1 MTKVFKATALAIAS
15 ASFLASPAVAG
26 EATEKVSFSFAY
38 NEEASAE
45 ENYRQLRKQA
55 DRVCRT
61 GGYVVSSFFGRK
73 ARQECSE
80 ALLTKAVTT
89 SQRAELIALHCT
101 PASTSL
107 AAAAVR

>member
-1 MTKVFKATALAIAS
+1 MTYVFKAAVLAFAGAS
-15 ASFLASPAVAG
+15 LPASPAVAADAP
-26 EATEKVSFSFAY
+26 EEVSISFVY
-38 NEEASAE
+38 NEAASAE
-45 ENYRQLRKQA
+45 ENYRQLQKQA
-55 DRVCRT
+55 DRVCRS

-80 ALLTKAVTT
+80 KLLTKAVTT
-89 SQRAELIALHCT
+89 SQRAELIALHGM